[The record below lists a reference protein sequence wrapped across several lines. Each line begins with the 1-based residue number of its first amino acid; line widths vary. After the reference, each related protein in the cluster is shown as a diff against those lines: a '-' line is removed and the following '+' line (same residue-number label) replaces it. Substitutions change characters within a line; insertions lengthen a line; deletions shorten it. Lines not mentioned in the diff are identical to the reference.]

1 MSRLRLMF
9 SISTVASST
18 SMPMARASPPSV
30 IKLSVCPVSLSP
42 RMPIKIAM
50 GIEVQTTIVLRQLP
64 TKARIIKAT
73 KTRGDGRLSQDA
85 SHRSSHEARLI
96 EVET

>member
-1 MSRLRLMF
+1 MF

-30 IKLSVCPVSLSP
+30 IKLRVCPVSLRP
-42 RMPIKIAM
+42 RMPIKMAM

-73 KTRGDGRLSQDA
+73 RAAAMAA
-85 SHRSSHEARLI
+85 SRSTPRTAPRTKPDWSKSRRI
-96 EVET
+96 SIP